1 MNKHHPQTPVQPDTD
16 PRMPDH
22 IRSDFPIL
30 QRKVHG
36 HPLVYLD
43 NAATTHK
50 PQVVLDRIQEVYKDG
65 YSNIHRGV
73 HYLSGVAS
81 QAYEDARKTVSE
93 FINASHEHEVVFT
106 GGATDS
112 INLVAASF
120 GDTFV
125 QEGDEIIVS
134 GMEHHSNIV
143 PWHMMCLRTGARIR
157 TLPVSEEGTLEVAT
171 LKELISPK
179 TRLVCLVY
187 VSHVLGTVN
196 DMQELIRVCHDQGV
210 PVLVDAAQAVQHMQ
224 VDVQALDADFF
235 VFSGHKIFSE
245 TGIGVLYGKE
255 DWLDKMP
262 PYRGG
267 GGMISSVTM
276 EQTSYGELPFKFE
289 AGTANYVAAISLAA
303 ALDYVKQA
311 GLEAIKAHEDD
322 VLAYALARLDELE
335 GLTIYGNPP
344 KRCSVISFNL
354 DGVHHYDAG
363 MVLDKKGIAVRTGKL
378 CAEPLLRTLG
388 VDGVIRASLALYNTK
403 EDVDQLISGLKTAHQ
418 LFRI

>member
-1 MNKHHPQTPVQPDTD
+1 MSKPDPQELMQPVPDL
-16 PRMPDH
+16 RMPDH

-30 QRKVHG
+30 RRKVHG

-50 PQVVLDRIQEVYKDG
+50 PQAVLDRILEVYKDG

-73 HYLSGVAS
+73 HHLSEIAS
-81 QAYEDARKTVSE
+81 QAYEDARKTVKE
-93 FINASHEHEVVFT
+93 FINAPHGHEVIFT
-106 GGATDS
+106 GGAADS

-120 GDTFV
+120 GEAFV
-125 QEGDEIIVS
+125 EEGDEIIVS
-134 GMEHHSNIV
+134 EMEHHSNIG
-143 PWHMMCLRTGARIR
+143 PWHMMCRRTGARVK
-157 TLPVSEEGTLEVAT
+157 TLPVSEKGTLEAAT
-171 LKELISPK
+171 LKELITSK

-196 DMQELIRVCHDQGV
+196 DIRELIRVCHEKGV
-210 PVLVDAAQAVQHMQ
+210 PVLVDGAQAVQHMQ
-224 VDVQALDADFF
+224 VDVQQLGADFF

-255 DWLDKMP
+255 DWLEKMP

-289 AGTANYVAAISLAA
+289 AGTGNYVAAISLAA
-303 ALDYVKQA
+303 ALDYVKRS
-311 GLEAIKAHEDD
+311 GLDAIKAHEDD
-322 VLAYALARLDELE
+322 VLAYALDHLNELE

-344 KRCSVISFNL
+344 KRCSVVSFNI

-378 CAEPLLRTLG
+378 CAEPLLHTLG
-388 VDGVIRASLALYNTK
+388 VDGVIRASFALYNTK
-403 EDVDQLISGLKTAHQ
+403 EDVDHLIGGIKTAQ
-418 LFRI
+418 TMFKT